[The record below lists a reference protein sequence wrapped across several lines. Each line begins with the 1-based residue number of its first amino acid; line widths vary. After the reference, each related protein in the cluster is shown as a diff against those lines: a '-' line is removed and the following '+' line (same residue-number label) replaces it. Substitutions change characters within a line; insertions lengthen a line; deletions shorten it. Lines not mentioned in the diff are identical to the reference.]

1 MVRIVELGIVVCLL
15 AIGSLNLLSNPF
27 LVGRAWGDYPE
38 CSEPAPGEACTCY
51 EGVWICCPEER
62 DDDG

>member
-1 MVRIVELGIVVCLL
+1 MVRLVELGIVVCLL

-38 CSEPAPGEACTCY
+38 CSEPAPGEHCGCCQ
-51 EGVWICCPEER
+51 GVWSCW
-62 DDDG
+62 DGGDGDG